1 MVNGKMVKCN
11 FLQEILKNFNIVFSF
26 LKFMLKIVNILLIL

>member
-11 FLQEILKNFNIVFSF
+11 FLQEILKNFNCFMPCQAVFF
-26 LKFMLKIVNILLIL
+26 VPFPLMEK